1 MVVECISGDLG
12 TEESRDHEDA
22 KRHQKERDQRTD
34 EHRGARARRINN
46 YNPVASLST
55 IAYYPVATAG
65 RPHANLASQRVHF
78 CHLSNFDLSRPASA
92 SCYQ

>member
-1 MVVECISGDLG
+1 MHFGDLG

-65 RPHANLASQRVHF
+65 ARICELASQRVPLPPQQF
-78 CHLSNFDLSRPASA
+78 RFVLPASA